1 MTKKKLKFVEEY
13 LKDFNQTQACIRAG
27 YSERSARTASSRLM
41 ADVNVVS
48 LINQRLELVRVRTND
63 DDQFNHAEIRKA
75 FKAIYD
81 RCMQAEPVMQ
91 WDPVEKQ
98 MVPVRDENG
107 NAVYQFD
114 ANGANR
120 AMENIAKNKGFYELD
135 NTQKRDVIQ
144 IAIVQHDNHA
154 SAAQLPDGQEQASY
168 TDQLTDTGFLTVLP
182 PAAED

>member
-1 MTKKKLKFVEEY
+1 MTRKTLKFTDEY
-13 LKDFNQTQACIRAG
+13 VKDFNGKQAAIRAG
-27 YSERSARTASSRLM
+27 FAEIGAAVTASRLLNNP
-41 ADVNVVS
+41 NV
-48 LINQRLELVRVRTND
+48 LAIINQKLDLVRVKDDND
-63 DDQFNHAEIRKA
+63 IFNHAEIRKA

-91 WDPVEKQ
+91 WDPVAKT

-114 ANGANR
+114 STGANR

-144 IAIVQHDNHA
+144 IAIVQNGNHNTDPI
-154 SAAQLPDGQEQASY
+154 AQITPGQTTD
-168 TDQLTDTGFLTVLP
+168 TDQLTAGGFLTVLP
-182 PAAED
+182 TTTEE

>member
-1 MTKKKLKFVEEY
+1 MTKKQLKFVDEY
-13 LKDFNQTQACIRAG
+13 LKDFNATQAAIRAG
-27 YSERSARTASSRLM
+27 FSRNGASVAGTRMLANASLL
-41 ADVNVVS
+41 S
-48 LINQRLELVRVRTND
+48 LINQKLELVRVRTND

-182 PAAED
+182 PAAEE